1 MKKVIDGSKTAGQE
15 IKEKQ
20 SQMDKAANEAAR
32 ENYTTETQDNK
43 TRNRRDHSEKR
54 SGKN

>member
-15 IKEKQ
+15 FTEKQ
-20 SQMDKAANEAAR
+20 SQMDKAANEAAK
-32 ENYTTETQDNK
+32 ENYTTEKQDDQ
-43 TRNRRDHSEKR
+43 TRDRRDHSEKR